1 MKEMEF
7 APLILPQKFSFPT
20 AALTG
25 AHAKVQHEDEMKEY
39 LIKGA
44 LREIDKEDVRRP
56 VTS

>member
-1 MKEMEF
+1 MEF
-7 APLILPQKFSFPT
+7 APLILPPEVLLST

-25 AHAKVQHEDEMKEY
+25 AHAKVQHGEEMKEF

-44 LREIDKEDVRRP
+44 LREIDKEDVRHP

>member
-7 APLILPQKFSFPT
+7 APLILPPEVLLST

-25 AHAKVQHEDEMKEY
+25 AHAKVQHGEEMKEF